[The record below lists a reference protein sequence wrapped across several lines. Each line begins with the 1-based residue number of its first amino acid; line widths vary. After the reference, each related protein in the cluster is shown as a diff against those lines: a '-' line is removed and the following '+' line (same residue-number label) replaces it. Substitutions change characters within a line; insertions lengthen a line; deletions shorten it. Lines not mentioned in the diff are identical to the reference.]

1 MAEYTFRWPEGPQDV
16 ILTGD
21 FDNWSGSLPLV
32 KSPRGDFAI
41 TMPIPPSSKN
51 KFHFKFIVDG
61 QWMVSDNYDVDHS
74 SEGIENN
81 FLVVSSLPT
90 PSSNKA
96 AAAGGKIPEI
106 GLNLVAPEVA
116 APVLGTQAPQKAQPA
131 PRSNKKS
138 KKKRIQ
144 IKRRIRRNKKTGER
158 TVLSEE
164 RSELKSGTD
173 DETYETEETAT
184 ATNTSREDTP
194 LSTDLDPLVNPT
206 QRQNEF
212 SSTVMPS
219 TENRQ
224 TTLGEP
230 GIAIVKDAAQIK
242 EFSEIRDVDADELNE
257 RLNRE
262 LAEKQNREAST
273 VEETPAEKETEPLKS
288 ADEGVHV
295 SPPEFPVVEKNIS
308 PPEFPVVEKDLSSP
322 AVKGGE
328 EESSSKAPVAAF
340 AAIPTGD
347 HDVASES
354 PVPESPTLKEES
366 APATLAAGK
375 KDVKPLEASAAE
387 EKGPKPAL
395 ASGKQPVVAALPA
408 PEKDTSSS
416 KALVPEN
423 DDSSTRAL
431 AGDVSPAEVAAIAT
445 SPSALPVAEK
455 EVEPSSAVSEEI
467 STPLVSQKA
476 AYADSTSGVAL
487 ASEDKEDGSEAPA
500 AAGIFAVEQKSFIP
514 AAAGAG
520 AVATT
525 VAAVGAVE
533 ALPEEKD
540 SSLKGNAFASSL
552 DPIQGK
558 SQKLFERDV
567 SEEEPSTAGATK
579 DTIDTFEAIEAP
591 QQKGVAPIAVAEVDT
606 VQDHSKK
613 MPSNE
618 FGTQP
623 IDENAKPSKV
633 VQEETIVAAP
643 VTGLDES
650 HPDTAEHVHAEK
662 DFTET
667 PIAEP
672 KTGSGA
678 SQKSKVTSPAND
690 YDIVVVEGELGKLPA
705 KSSAADASA
714 AISEAPA
721 SHEKPADVVE
731 GVPKESELVPKE
743 SADAFESNVS
753 SSEQKVNVVEEIGVI
768 TSPEQEAELIRKTLD
783 PKASSPGETEE
794 LLIVEGDIP
803 PSQIAEY
810 QEASEAAAAKA
821 MANQNPEEAVVRE
834 EPSTNAAPKEP
845 VKETSNVAH
854 AKKAS
859 PVKQKPAA
867 SSTSKPAEK
876 EKKKK
881 KGLFSKI
888 KKIFH

>member
-41 TMPIPPSSKN
+41 TMPIPPSSKD
-51 KFHFKFIVDG
+51 KFYFKFIVDG
-61 QWMVSDNYDVDHS
+61 QWTVSNNYDIDHS

-81 FLVVSSLPT
+81 YLVVSSLSA

-194 LSTDLDPLVNPT
+194 LSADLDPLAHNT

-219 TENRQ
+219 TENQQ

-262 LAEKQNREAST
+262 LAEKQAREAST
-273 VEETPAEKETEPLKS
+273 AKETPAEKETEPVKS

-322 AVKGGE
+322 SEQVDEKENAP
-328 EESSSKAPVAAF
+328 KAGVAAF
-340 AAIPTGD
+340 AAIPSGNYD
-347 HDVASES
+347 LASNS
-354 PVPESPTLKEES
+354 PVPESPVLKDES
-366 APATLAAGK
+366 ALATLAPGK
-375 KDVKPLEASAAE
+375 KDAKLFEASAAE
-387 EKGPKPAL
+387 EKEPKSAL
-395 ASGKQPVVAALPA
+395 TSEKQPVVAALPA
-408 PEKDTSSS
+408 PEKDASSS
-416 KALVPEN
+416 KALIPEN

-431 AGDVSPAEVAAIAT
+431 AGDVPPAETAAIVT

-455 EVEPSSAVSEEI
+455 EIEPSSAVSEEI

-476 AYADSTSGVAL
+476 MDANSESGITP
-487 ASEDKEDGSEAPA
+487 ASEDKENGSEAPVT
-500 AAGIFAVEQKSFIP
+500 AGVFAVEQKAFIP
-514 AAAGAG
+514 AAVGAG
-520 AVATT
+520 AAATT
-525 VAAVGAVE
+525 VAAVGAVKT
-533 ALPEEKD
+533 LPEANG
-540 SSLKGNAFASSL
+540 SSLNGDAFASSL
-552 DPIQGK
+552 DSVQGK
-558 SQKLFERDV
+558 SQKLFERGV
-567 SEEEPSTAGATK
+567 VEEQPSATGPTK
-579 DTIDTFEAIEAP
+579 DAIGSFEAIEVP
-591 QQKGVAPIAVAEVDT
+591 QQKDIAPIAIAEVDT

-613 MPSNE
+613 VPSNE

-623 IDENAKPSKV
+623 IDENVKPSKV

-643 VTGLDES
+643 VTDLKELQ
-650 HPDTAEHVHAEK
+650 PDTAGHAHAER
-662 DFTET
+662 DLAEA
-667 PIAEP
+667 PVAEP
-672 KTGSGA
+672 RVGSGT
-678 SQKSKVTSPAND
+678 SQKSKVTSSAKD
-690 YDIVVVEGELGKLPA
+690 YDIVVVEGELDKLPA
-705 KSSAADASA
+705 SSSATDGSA
-714 AISEAPA
+714 AIAEAPA
-721 SHEKPADVVE
+721 SSEKPVDVVE

-743 SADAFESNVS
+743 SADAFESNLS
-753 SSEQKVNVVEEIGVI
+753 SREQKVNVVEEIGVI

-821 MANQNPEEAVVRE
+821 MASQNPEEAVVRE
-834 EPSTNAAPKEP
+834 EPITNAAPKEP
-845 VKETSNVAH
+845 VKEASSAANT
-854 AKKAS
+854 KKAS